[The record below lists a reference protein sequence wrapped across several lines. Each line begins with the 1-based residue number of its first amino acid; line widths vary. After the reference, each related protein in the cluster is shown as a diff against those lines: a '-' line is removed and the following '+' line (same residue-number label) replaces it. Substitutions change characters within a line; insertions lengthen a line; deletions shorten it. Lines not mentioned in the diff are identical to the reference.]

1 MYAWCRKKKEERFF
15 KLKRIRKLKLTEEIF
30 QRTYKGAV
38 LKEEYNHYWTDSIQ
52 LKLKIAKEASFRVYE
67 EFEDYEE
74 LEDGSFLVKISF
86 PKGEWMLYYLLSFG
100 QALEVLEPVE
110 VREQLKGELEKMLE
124 KYLD

>member
-86 PKGEWMLYYLLSFG
+86 PKGEWMLYYLLGFG